1 MHHGAV
7 YQVDML
13 SGKTYVINGAIGVIC
28 KFPILEAVL
37 HVCIQPVECKYQES
51 L

>member
-1 MHHGAV
+1 MHHRAV

-13 SGKTYVINGAIGVIC
+13 SGKTYVINGVIGVIC
-28 KFPILEAVL
+28 KIPILEAVL
-37 HVCIQPVECKYQES
+37 HVFIQPLGCQYQES